1 MKVVSADG
9 LDSEFQNVQKEVVQ
23 CCANPSSFFSITT
36 YCYLDT
42 NLFFL
47 LLVNY
52 HCRSYFLPLVFE
64 RYRKG
69 FIMAN
74 SFTLTYA

>member
-42 NLFFL
+42 NFFFATCQL
-47 LLVNY
+47 SLQI
-52 HCRSYFLPLVFE
+52 VFS
-64 RYRKG
+64 
-69 FIMAN
+69 A
-74 SFTLTYA
+74 SSL